1 MSHFSIKI
9 QRFKFTQKQD
19 IISNHHG
26 GHDWRFFQHIQF
38 KDVSIITFVW
48 QFYTAEMITE
58 MLVQVILAKKH
69 WISQIIT
76 VVSIL
81 QSSLAYFN
89 LASLQFTN
97 INITF

>member
-58 MLVQVILAKKH
+58 MLVQVILANKNTEFHKL
-69 WISQIIT
+69 
-76 VVSIL
+76 L
-81 QSSLAYFN
+81 QLSAYFRVPWPTLTLRHSN
-89 LASLQFTN
+89 LL